1 MSLKTWQDSSGRART
16 EGSDP
21 DSWSRLSSAEK
32 RELDMRLP
40 RKTVYALLLFL
51 LGLNLI
57 ARYPRTP
64 HELGFDGFVYHG
76 MTASIIQRGYAEWI
90 LTPFSYFGQYPLS
103 HPSGSFFFLADL
115 AQLGGTPIEAT
126 ILFFDM
132 SLVALGLLCSFVLAM
147 EIRRDEGLGLI
158 VAALFSLS
166 PRFVSGL
173 LWEIPTRALFSALVP
188 LLIWLLLRLHRTRD
202 KRSLGFVVLVLTV
215 MMSAHRLTVLM
226 AAVFIAFILTEIVT
240 VGVRTL
246 RIRYASFVLK
256 SQFRR
261 TANLVVLVGFFV
273 LSISLVTLGGILSS
287 YGTGRAGFGS
297 GVVFELSNLGV
308 SLARSA
314 GFLIPIVPIGVV
326 AVYRQRLKDFKE
338 PFLLMILLVLL
349 PTLTLR
355 QYTGYYIIAVTA
367 PFTGLGIWWIVGKL
381 KQRVTKIA
389 FVSAAL
395 AVTLWSANYVL
406 AFDLQ
411 AQPFMDDETY
421 VHGLYV
427 LWNTHGTVVGND
439 GTMASEIYLVSGHPY
454 LPVGGATTPFQSPEL
469 LIFGFVNKSALSIIQ
484 VPVSDLTLESDSP
497 FLLQSVQ
504 AEADWA
510 TLLDHLPQNV
520 PGRIWQTY
528 SPQYLAENKQAAGG
542 YFAYGRTYPSAFIT
556 SVHAGSYRIFDNGG
570 ESLWYIGGL
579 G

>member
-1 MSLKTWQDSSGRART
+1 M
-16 EGSDP
+16 
-21 DSWSRLSSAEK
+21 EK

-40 RKTVYALLLFL
+40 RKTVYALLVFL

-76 MTASIIQRGYAEWI
+76 MTVSLIQNGYAEWI
-90 LTPFSYFGQYPLS
+90 LSPFSYFGLYPLS

-115 AQLGGTPIEAT
+115 AQLSGTPVEGA
-126 ILFFDM
+126 ILLFDLA
-132 SLVALGLLCSFVLAM
+132 LVALGLLCSFLLSM
-147 EIRRDEGLGLI
+147 EIRRDEGLALL
-158 VAALFSLS
+158 VAAFFSLS

-173 LWEIPTRALFSALVP
+173 LWEIPTRTLFSALVP
-188 LLIWLLLRLHRTRD
+188 LLIWLLLRLHRSRD
-202 KRSLGFVVLVLTV
+202 RRSLGFVLLVLTV

-226 AAVFIAFILTEIVT
+226 AAVFIAFILTEIII

-246 RIRYASFVLK
+246 RIRYASLVLRPK
-256 SQFRR
+256 FRR
-261 TANLVVLVGFFV
+261 TANLAVLIGFFA
-273 LSISLVTLGGILSS
+273 LSLSLIAIGGILTS

-297 GVVFELSNLGV
+297 GVVLELSNLGV

-314 GFLIPIVPIGVV
+314 GFLIPGVPLGVV
-326 AVYRQRLKDFKE
+326 AVYRQRMKDFKE

-355 QYTGYYIIAVTA
+355 QYTGYYIIALTA
-367 PFTGLGIWWIVGKL
+367 PFIGLGIWWIVEKMRRPTTKL
-381 KQRVTKIA
+381 AVIA
-389 FVSAAL
+389 AAL
-395 AVTLWSANYVL
+395 AVTVGSANYVL

-411 AQPFMDDETY
+411 AQPFMDNESY

-427 LWNTHGTVVGND
+427 LWNTHGTVIGND

-469 LIFGFVNKSALSIIQ
+469 LIFGFVNKSSMSIVQIS
-484 VPVSDLTLESDSP
+484 VSDLTLESDSP
-497 FLLQSVQ
+497 FLLEGVQ

-520 PGRIWQTY
+520 PARIWQTY
-528 SPQYLAENKQAAGG
+528 DPQYLAENKAAAGG
-542 YFAYGRTYPSAFIT
+542 YFAYGRTYPSAFIA
-556 SVHAGSYRIFDNGG
+556 SVHTGSYKIFEGED

>member
-1 MSLKTWQDSSGRART
+1 
-16 EGSDP
+16 
-21 DSWSRLSSAEK
+21 
-32 RELDMRLP
+32 LDMRLP
-40 RKTVYALLLFL
+40 PKTVYALLLFL

-76 MTASIIQRGYAEWI
+76 MTVSIIQHGHAEWI
-90 LTPFSYFGQYPLS
+90 LTPFSYFGLYPLS

-115 AQLGGTPIEAT
+115 AQLAGAPVEAA
-126 ILFFDM
+126 ILLFDM
-132 SLVALGLLCSFVLAM
+132 ALVALGLLSAFLLSM
-147 EIRRDEGLGLI
+147 EIRRDEGLALL

-173 LWEIPTRALFSALVP
+173 LWEIPTRTLFSSLVP
-188 LLIWLLLRLHRTRD
+188 LLVWLLLRLHRTRD
-202 KRSLGFVVLVLTV
+202 KRSLGFVLLVLSV

-226 AAVFIAFILTEIVT
+226 AAVFIAFILTEIIIVA
-240 VGVRTL
+240 VRTL
-246 RIRYASFVLK
+246 RIRYASLVLR

-261 TANLVVLVGFFV
+261 TANLAVLIGFFV
-273 LSISLVTLGGILSS
+273 LSISLITIGGILGN

-297 GVVFELSNLGV
+297 GVVLELSNLGV

-314 GFLIPIVPIGVV
+314 GFLIPVVPLGVI
-326 AVYRQRLKDFKE
+326 AVYRQRMKDFKE

-367 PFTGLGIWWIVGKL
+367 PFIGLGIWWIVEKL
-381 KQRVTKIA
+381 KGRTLRIA
-389 FVSAAL
+389 VVATAL
-395 AVTLWSANYVL
+395 AVTLGSANYVL

-411 AQPFMDDETY
+411 AQPFMDEETY
-421 VHGLYV
+421 GHGLYV

-439 GTMASEIYLVSGHPY
+439 GTMASEIYVVSGHPY

-469 LIFGFVNKSALSIIQ
+469 LIFGFVNKSGLAIFQI
-484 VPVSDLTLESDSP
+484 PVSDLTLESDSP
-497 FLLQSVQ
+497 FFLEGVQ
-504 AEADWA
+504 VEADWA

-520 PGRIWQTY
+520 PSRILQTY
-528 SPQYLAENKQAAGG
+528 NPQYLAENKQAAGG
-542 YFAYGRTYPSAFIT
+542 YFAYGRTYPSAFIA
-556 SVHAGSYRIFDNGG
+556 SVHAGSYRIFDTAG

>member
-1 MSLKTWQDSSGRART
+1 MSQEICQVFLRRARPR
-16 EGSDP
+16 GSAP
-21 DSWSRLSSAEK
+21 VSWWRRSSVEK
-32 RELDMRLP
+32 SEQNMRLP
-40 RKTVYALLLFL
+40 RKTLYALLLFL
-51 LGLNLI
+51 LALNLV

-76 MTASIIQRGYAEWI
+76 MTVSLIQLGHADWV
-90 LTPFSYFGQYPLS
+90 LTPLSYFGLYPLS

-115 AQLGGTPIEAT
+115 SQLSGTSVEGA
-126 ILFFDM
+126 ILLFDM
-132 SLVALGLLCSFVLAM
+132 ALVALSLLSGFLLSM
-147 EIRRDEGLGLI
+147 EIRRDEGLALL
-158 VAALFSLS
+158 VAAMFSLS
-166 PRFVSGL
+166 PRLVSSL
-173 LWEIPTRALFSALVP
+173 LWEVPTRTLFSALVP

-202 KRSLGFVVLVLTV
+202 KRSLAFVVIVLAV

-226 AAVFIAFILTEIVT
+226 AAVFIAFILTEIVI

-497 FLLQSVQ
+497 FFLEGVQ
-504 AEADWA
+504 VEADWA

-520 PGRIWQTY
+520 PSRILQPY
-528 SPQYLAENKQAAGG
+528 NPQFLAENKQAAGG
-542 YFAYGRTYPSAFIT
+542 YIAYARTYPTSFIA
-556 SVHAGSYRIFDNGG
+556 SVHAGSYRNFDTAGG
-570 ESLWYIGGL
+570 SLWYIGGP
-579 G
+579 

>member
-1 MSLKTWQDSSGRART
+1 
-16 EGSDP
+16 
-21 DSWSRLSSAEK
+21 
-32 RELDMRLP
+32 LDMRLP
-40 RKTVYALLLFL
+40 PKTVYALLLFL

-57 ARYPRTP
+57 TRYPRTP

-76 MTASIIQRGYAEWI
+76 MTVSLIQHGNAEWI
-90 LTPFSYFGQYPLS
+90 LTPFSYFGLYPLS

-115 AQLGGTPIEAT
+115 AQLAGAPVEAA
-126 ILFFDM
+126 ILLFDM
-132 SLVALGLLCSFVLAM
+132 ALVALGLLSAFLLSM
-147 EIRRDEGLGLI
+147 EIRRDEGLALL

-173 LWEIPTRALFSALVP
+173 LWEIPTRTLFSSLVP
-188 LLIWLLLRLHRTRD
+188 LLVWLLLRLHRTRD
-202 KRSLGFVVLVLTV
+202 KRSLGFVLLVLSV

-226 AAVFIAFILTEIVT
+226 AAVFIAFILTEIVI
-240 VGVRTL
+240 VAVRTL
-246 RIRYASFVLK
+246 RIRYASLVLR

-261 TANLVVLVGFFV
+261 TANLAVLIGFFV
-273 LSISLVTLGGILSS
+273 LSISLITIGGILGN

-297 GVVFELSNLGV
+297 GVVLELSNLGV

-314 GFLIPIVPIGVV
+314 GFLIPVVPLGVI
-326 AVYRQRLKDFKE
+326 AVYRQRMKDFKE

-367 PFTGLGIWWIVGKL
+367 PFIGLGIWWMVEKL
-381 KQRVTKIA
+381 EGRTLRVAVIA
-389 FVSAAL
+389 AVL
-395 AVTLWSANYVL
+395 AVTVGSANYVL

-411 AQPFMDDETY
+411 AQPFMDEETY
-421 VHGLYV
+421 GHGLYV

-439 GTMASEIYLVSGHPY
+439 GTMASEIYVVSGHPY

-469 LIFGFVNKSALSIIQ
+469 LIFGFVNKSGLAIFQI
-484 VPVSDLTLESDSP
+484 PVSDLTLESDSP
-497 FLLQSVQ
+497 FFLEGVQ
-504 AEADWA
+504 VEADWA

-520 PGRIWQTY
+520 PSRILQTY
-528 SPQYLAENKQAAGG
+528 NPQYLAENKQAAGG
-542 YFAYGRTYPSAFIT
+542 YFAYGRTYPSAFIA
-556 SVHAGSYRIFDNGG
+556 SVQAGSYRIFDTGG

>member
-1 MSLKTWQDSSGRART
+1 MSEA
-16 EGSDP
+16 
-21 DSWSRLSSAEK
+21 
-32 RELDMRLP
+32 DMRLP
-40 RKTVYALLLFL
+40 RKTVYALLLFF

-57 ARYPRTP
+57 VRYPRTP

-76 MTASIIQRGYAEWI
+76 MTVSLIQLGHADWV
-90 LTPFSYFGQYPLS
+90 LTPLSYFGLYPLS

-115 AQLGGTPIEAT
+115 SQLAGTPVEGA
-126 ILFFDM
+126 ILLFDM
-132 SLVALGLLCSFVLAM
+132 ALVALSLLSGFLLSM
-147 EIRRDEGLGLI
+147 EIRKDEGLALL
-158 VAALFSLS
+158 VAAMFSLS
-166 PRFVSGL
+166 PRLVSSL
-173 LWEIPTRALFSALVP
+173 LWEVPTRTLFSTLVP

-202 KRSLGFVVLVLTV
+202 KRSLGFVVLVLAV

-226 AAVFIAFILTEIVT
+226 AAVFIAFILTEIVI

-246 RIRYASFVLK
+246 RIRYASLVLRPR
-256 SQFRR
+256 FRR
-261 TANLVVLVGFFV
+261 TANLSVLIGFFV
-273 LSISLVTLGGILSS
+273 LSISLITIGGILGS

-297 GVVFELSNLGV
+297 GVLFELSNLGV

-314 GFLIPIVPIGVV
+314 GFLIPVVPLGVV

-355 QYTGYYIIAVTA
+355 QYTGYYIVAVTA
-367 PFTGLGIWWIVGKL
+367 PFIGLGIWAIVEKTRRRTTKL
-381 KQRVTKIA
+381 AVIA
-389 FVSAAL
+389 AAL
-395 AVTLWSANYVL
+395 AVTVGSANYVL

-411 AQPFMDDETY
+411 AQPFMDNESY

-427 LWNTHGTVVGND
+427 LWNTHGTVIGND

-469 LIFGFVNKSALSIIQ
+469 LIFGFVNRSLLSIVQIS
-484 VPVSDLTLESDSP
+484 VSDLTLESDSP
-497 FLLQSVQ
+497 FLLQGVQ
-504 AEADWA
+504 AESDWA
-510 TLLDHLPQNV
+510 TLLDHLPQTV

-528 SPQYLAENKQAAGG
+528 NPQYLAENKAADGG
-542 YFAYGRTYPSAFIT
+542 YFAYGRTYPSAFIA
-556 SVHAGSYRIFDNGG
+556 SVHAESYKIFDSGG